1 MICGCANDIGSEEE
15 FPGEEGR
22 IAEEVGTEDLD
33 RYDEEN
39 DIFGEGFRSAEFGD
53 LRMSFD
59 NS

>member
-22 IAEEVGTEDLD
+22 IAEEVGTENLD

-53 LRMSFD
+53 L
-59 NS
+59 